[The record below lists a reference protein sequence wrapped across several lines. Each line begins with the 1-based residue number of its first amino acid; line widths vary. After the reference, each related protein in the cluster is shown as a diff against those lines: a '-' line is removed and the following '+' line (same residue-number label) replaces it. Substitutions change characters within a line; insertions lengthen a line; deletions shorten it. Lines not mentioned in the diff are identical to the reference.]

1 MQTLRHDRPH
11 SLERITALECELL
24 LLRAEIRAERE
35 RTQARVPLAVLATPP
50 NMASESVT
58 AVLAAVDQ
66 ASGVNPLALFGPC
79 SNTDERRDARHVA
92 LLLLKSHAGLSGSAI
107 ARILN
112 LDPSTVNGH
121 HLPAAFRAM
130 RQRPAVA
137 RLLDRARGVLFAQET
152 QCA

>member
-1 MQTLRHDRPH
+1 MQTLRADRPH

-35 RTQARVPLAVLATPP
+35 RTQARGPALVATPP
-50 NMASESVT
+50 NMASESAT

-121 HLPAAFRAM
+121 HLPAAFRAL